1 MCKAIE
7 DLKKDWKAEG
17 IEAGKTQELN
27 NNIKTMHSNGAD
39 ENTIAKLLNLDIKY
53 VKDVLGK

>member
-7 DLKKDWKAEG
+7 DMKKHAKED
-17 IEAGKTQELN
+17 GKKENLN

-39 ENTIAKLLNLDIKY
+39 ETLIAKLLNLDINY
-53 VKDVLGK
+53 VKKVLA